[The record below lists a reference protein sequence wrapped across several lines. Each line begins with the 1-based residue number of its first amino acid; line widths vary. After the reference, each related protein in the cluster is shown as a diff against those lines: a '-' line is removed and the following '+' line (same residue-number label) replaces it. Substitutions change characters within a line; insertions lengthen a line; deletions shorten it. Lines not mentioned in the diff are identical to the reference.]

1 MTLGTRPATR
11 LLLTAG
17 AASVLL
23 LAVTGCEKPNPGV
36 SVWSGT
42 TSQHTQALCWSADAT
57 QSVEAAGCARDVIT
71 KAREGGQIPEISVIP
86 GDTIGISVD
95 PKVAA
100 NGWIPEVGSEPL
112 ATTPITSTYFR
123 FTFPDLQSVPAEGLE
138 LRVLAS
144 GESNNDLRGLWVYR
158 LVPAP

>member
-1 MTLGTRPATR
+1 MTLGSSPAAR
-11 LLLTAG
+11 LFLTTG
-17 AASVLL
+17 AAGVLL
-23 LAVTGCEKPNPGV
+23 LALTGCDKPNPGV

-42 TSQHTQALCWSADAT
+42 TSEHTQALCWSADAT
-57 QSVEAAGCARDVIT
+57 QSVEAAGCASDVIT
-71 KAREGGQIPEISVIP
+71 KAREGGEIPEIAVVP

-95 PKVAA
+95 PTVAD
-100 NGWIPEVGSEPL
+100 NGWIPQVGSEPL

-138 LRVLAS
+138 LQVLAS
-144 GESNNDLRGLWVYR
+144 GESVNDLRGLWVYK